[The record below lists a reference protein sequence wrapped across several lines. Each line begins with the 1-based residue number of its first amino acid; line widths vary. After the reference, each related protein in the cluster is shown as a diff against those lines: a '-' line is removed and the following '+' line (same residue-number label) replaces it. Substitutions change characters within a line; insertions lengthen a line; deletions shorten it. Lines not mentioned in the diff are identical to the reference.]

1 MPKVTIEGKEF
12 YKKSFEHI
20 QDELK
25 RIDILIHNCI
35 VRLREER
42 RDNTPDE
49 YRGLFISE
57 EEIDGILSK
66 SKEKSKLKVRRLE
79 TEISKNCIKEFQ
91 KKISGKISTSI
102 EEGIYLSLFHLGCL
116 FQLNSFEVDCLL
128 LCLAIELDLKY
139 ERLYAYIHNDVTK
152 KSPTVDL
159 ILQLLCSTAEER
171 KKARTFF
178 SSDSTLFKYNLISF
192 PFGKQDEKIPFLSRS
207 LKLDERVTNFLLESK
222 EIDKKISPFVRLI
235 RPSSNLNDVVI
246 PDELKSKVRD
256 LSLKM
261 KEEMNNPKSHSSIL
275 KSIFYFKG
283 PSGNSQRETIEAICN
298 ELGLFILEV
307 DFDMLM
313 DSEIPFDFILKIVL
327 REALFQRSVVYFR
340 GFDRLLAEEDKKRK
354 EKNLFIKE
362 IEEFPGI
369 IFIEGSKSWTLS
381 NNRVPLNF
389 FSFDFEIPLY
399 PLRKKLWERYLGG
412 NLGRNNLDISDL
424 AEKFKLTKEQIR
436 NAVNVAVSEA
446 TIKDPSSPKIT
457 MEDLYKG
464 CRLSS
469 NQNLISLSR
478 KIIPKYSWEDI
489 VLPKEKLTQLKEICS
504 YVKYKHVVYGDWGF
518 GEKLSLGKGLNA
530 LFFGP
535 SGTGKTMAAEIVAGD
550 LSLDLYKIDL
560 SAVVSKYIGETE
572 KNLNKIFT
580 EAETSNSI
588 IFFDEADAIF
598 GKRSEVKD
606 AHDRYANIEVAYLLQ
621 KMEEYEGIVIL
632 ATNFR
637 KNMDD
642 AFVRRIHFTVEFP
655 FPDEINRL
663 GIWKRVFPGKAPVA
677 KDIDYEFLAK
687 KMKIAGGNI
696 KNIAV
701 CSAFL
706 AAEDSK
712 KINMRHVIRAVKREF
727 LKMGK
732 LVSPG
737 DFGEYH
743 ELTVE

>member
-1 MPKVTIEGKEF
+1 MPEKIENKKDL
-12 YKKSFEHI
+12 YKNSFEHI

-25 RIDILIHNCI
+25 RIDILIHNSI

-57 EEIDGILSK
+57 EEIDGILDK
-66 SKEKSKLKVRRLE
+66 NKEKYKLTPRRLE
-79 TEISKNCIKEFQ
+79 TEISKKCIKEFQ
-91 KKISGKISTSI
+91 EKISTKVSNSL
-102 EEGIYLSLFHLGCL
+102 EEGKYLSLFYLGYL
-116 FQLNSFEVDCLL
+116 FQLTSFEVDCLL

-159 ILQLLCSTAEER
+159 LLQLLCSTPAER
-171 KKARTFF
+171 KKARVFF
-178 SSDSTLFKYNLISF
+178 SSNSALFKYNLIYF
-192 PFGKQDEKIPFLSRS
+192 PFWKQDGKSPFLSSS

-222 EIDKKISPFVRLI
+222 EIDKKISPFANLI
-235 RPSSNLNDVVI
+235 SPTIALNDVVI
-246 PDELKSKVRD
+246 PDEVKSQIKR
-256 LSLKM
+256 LSGRI
-261 KEEMNNPKSHSSIL
+261 KEEMDNPTKGVYVL
-275 KSIFYFKG
+275 RSIFYFMG
-283 PSGNSQRETIEAICN
+283 PPGNSQRETIEAICN
-298 ELGLFILEV
+298 ELGFFVLEV
-307 DFDMLM
+307 DFDMLIN
-313 DSEIPFDFILKIVL
+313 SEEPFDFIFKMIL
-327 REALFQRSVVYFR
+327 REALFQRAVVYLR
-340 GFDRLLAEEDKKRK
+340 GFDPILEDEEKVRKK
-354 EKNLFIKE
+354 ESVLIKE
-362 IEEFPGI
+362 IENFPGM
-369 IFIEGSKSWTLS
+369 IFIEGSKHWTLK
-381 NNRVPLNF
+381 NNKIPINF
-389 FSFDFEIPLY
+389 FSFDFGIPPY
-399 PLRKKLWERYLGG
+399 VLREKLWKKYLGNSIEG
-412 NLGRNNLDISDL
+412 SNIDVSDL

-436 NAVNVAVSEA
+436 DAINIASSEA
-446 TIKDPSSPKIT
+446 IIRDPDNPKIA

-464 CRLSS
+464 CRSSS
-469 NQNLISLSR
+469 NQKLISLSR
-478 KIIPKYSWEDI
+478 KIEPKYSWEDI
-489 VLPKEKLTQLKEICS
+489 VLPKEKFNQLKEICS

-518 GEKLSLGKGLNA
+518 GKKLSLGKGLNA

-535 SGTGKTMAAEIVAGD
+535 SGTGKTMAAEIIADD
-550 LSLDLYKIDL
+550 LQLDLYKIDL
-560 SAVVSKYIGETE
+560 STVVSKYIGDTE
-572 KNLNKIFT
+572 RNLNKIFT

-621 KMEEYEGIVIL
+621 KMEEYEGVVIL

-655 FPDEINRL
+655 FPDEKNRL
-663 GIWKRVFPGKAPVA
+663 GIWKGVFPSNAPTQE
-677 KDIDYEFLAK
+677 DIDYKFLAK
-687 KMKIAGGNI
+687 KFKISGGNI

-712 KINMRHVIRAVKREF
+712 KINMRHIVRAIKREF

-732 LVSPG
+732 LTTEADYGKYYKLSI
-737 DFGEYH
+737 E
-743 ELTVE
+743 